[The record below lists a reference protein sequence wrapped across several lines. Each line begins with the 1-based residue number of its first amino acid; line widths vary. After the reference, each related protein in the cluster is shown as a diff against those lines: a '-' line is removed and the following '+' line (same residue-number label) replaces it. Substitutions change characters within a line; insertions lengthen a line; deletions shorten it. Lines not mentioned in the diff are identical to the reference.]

1 LVAMIQKSLLV
12 YYVSKEFSPRKQK
25 VKAS

>member
-12 YYVSKEFSPRKQK
+12 YYVSKEFAPRKQK
-25 VKAS
+25 VKTS